1 MNATTTPGTAGAT
14 APPTAQPTTESDVP
28 GAGADPTPAN
38 GAGVGDGAVGAVA
51 RSVGVLVDIVWEVT
65 ELLAAAVAGAL
76 TGAAG
81 AVAQVWVA
89 DRPRR
94 QRVRHH
100 RRRRWWARGGWRRAV
115 VGAEIVAVFSA
126 LAALTALRIVAAT
139 GVIGAAGARGAR
151 AGWTSRRP
159 YARSRTHA
167 RREKR
172 WGAPS
177 TARSPMDQPPTSESS
192 SEGASGWSTRVRVDV
207 VEEPVDVVQGD
218 VVCAHRDPDTDQAC
232 SSVLPAG
239 WYEPLCLQHLLAAR
253 RTETSTGPAAGG
265 HAADRDDVVVD
276 VEVVDGGATSEMGES
291 PHSAGSVGEDQT
303 PTRRADGCPETD
315 SDRRFFD
322 LRDAGYRG
330 WIDQDGYPVAE
341 RGDGGAARRLTD
353 EEVAAAVAGGDG
365 HHHGPR
371 LVPDVESDG
380 SESEGSAHKAA
391 EPPQS
396 PDGHPASGSAEQNN
410 QQNNQ
415 EAQMN
420 DASVTATRG
429 GERVAQ
435 VRTSGGTVSSTGLGG
450 ELAHVDDLD
459 NEAATMA
466 GVIEQ
471 AQVLAQT
478 LQTWQRQLPDKAA
491 SALGTTRG
499 ITAAVTAVREAPST
513 SQLREALTALRE
525 EIKRGLEAG
534 DRLAAS
540 GVSGE
545 VAGVVPR

>member
-1 MNATTTPGTAGAT
+1 M
-14 APPTAQPTTESDVP
+14 
-28 GAGADPTPAN
+28 
-38 GAGVGDGAVGAVA
+38 
-51 RSVGVLVDIVWEVT
+51 
-65 ELLAAAVAGAL
+65 
-76 TGAAG
+76 
-81 AVAQVWVA
+81 
-89 DRPRR
+89 
-94 QRVRHH
+94 
-100 RRRRWWARGGWRRAV
+100 
-115 VGAEIVAVFSA
+115 
-126 LAALTALRIVAAT
+126 
-139 GVIGAAGARGAR
+139 
-151 AGWTSRRP
+151 
-159 YARSRTHA
+159 
-167 RREKR
+167 
-172 WGAPS
+172 
-177 TARSPMDQPPTSESS
+177 
-192 SEGASGWSTRVRVDV
+192 
-207 VEEPVDVVQGD
+207 
-218 VVCAHRDPDTDQAC
+218 
-232 SSVLPAG
+232 
-239 WYEPLCLQHLLAAR
+239 
-253 RTETSTGPAAGG
+253 
-265 HAADRDDVVVD
+265 
-276 VEVVDGGATSEMGES
+276 
-291 PHSAGSVGEDQT
+291 GEDQT

-341 RGDGGAARRLTD
+341 RGTGDGGAARRLTD
-353 EEVAAAVAGGDG
+353 EEVAAAVAGGG
-365 HHHGPR
+365 HHPGPR
-371 LVPDVESDG
+371 LVPDVGSDG
-380 SESEGSAHKAA
+380 SESEGSAHTAA
-391 EPPQS
+391 GPPQS
-396 PDGHPASGSAEQNN
+396 PDGHPAGGSAEQNN

-435 VRTSGGTVSSTGLGG
+435 VRTNGGTLSSTGLGG

-534 DRLAAS
+534 DRLAAG

-545 VAGVVPR
+545 VAGIVPR